1 VSDGSHFDADIFFRG
16 VAMIDELGLVS
27 TNNLRQD
34 LYTRSQTR
42 ERTLNAAIV
51 QANISQGF
59 EEYLEI
65 FDEFYAG
72 DIEVASETGEEPI
85 RGKAEVR
92 SIIANFLV
100 PLHVMAEIGGLLV
113 SIRQTVIPGDAADE
127 THSAWAV
134 EMVGISGRSCT
145 VSWRALRK
153 WNGSLVIYEYHY
165 DHQQTGGPLTSE
177 DLSLYA
183 AASATADQIAT
194 KWHD

>member
-1 VSDGSHFDADIFFRG
+1 
-16 VAMIDELGLVS
+16 MIDELGLLS

-51 QANISQGF
+51 QANISQGY

-65 FDEFYAG
+65 FDEFYAD
-72 DIEVASETGEEPI
+72 DIEVASEAGEEPI

-100 PLHVMAEIGGLLV
+100 PLHIMAEIGGLLV
-113 SIRQTVIPGDAADE
+113 SIRQSAIPGDAADE
-127 THSAWAV
+127 THSTWTV

-145 VSWRALRK
+145 VSWRALRI
-153 WNGSLVIYEYHY
+153 WNGSRVVYEYHY

-177 DLSLYA
+177 DLSLDA
-183 AASATADQIAT
+183 PASATADQRSS
-194 KWHD
+194 